1 MNTNERGVLGPREV
15 AATDVQEKM
24 GGVPTSQTQ
33 GTEQVRFPGRP
44 DTRVPAMRMAGVW
57 VRAGERRGETGD
69 QEEGLGCGPQ
79 RSLRLR
85 SSLTLCEMAGWH
97 H

>member
-1 MNTNERGVLGPREV
+1 MDNPRCAHFGSRRGHLTGAWCHGVNTNERGVLGPREV

-44 DTRVPAMRMAGVW
+44 GSSIPEIRMWGVW
-57 VRAGERRGETGD
+57 FRAGEEMGRRRD
-69 QEEGLGCGPQ
+69 
-79 RSLRLR
+79 
-85 SSLTLCEMAGWH
+85 
-97 H
+97 